1 MEILTDNEG
10 TSWRLTGTPNQVTVE
25 RRPPLTQDEVAKGLT
40 IADKAWRA
48 ASYHNRMDHAMSW
61 LLDQILRMEL
71 DEAEAGQFV
80 ALVSGWKAKLETW
93 LTELRPALVDSEGW
107 HLGPDQLFR
116 LRSWECRCLR
126 SCHVAC
132 CLWC

>member
-80 ALVSGWKAKLETW
+80 ALVSGWKAKLESVGEYWRKSLAATTTSTYQRSF
-93 LTELRPALVDSEGW
+93 TEA
-107 HLGPDQLFR
+107 
-116 LRSWECRCLR
+116 
-126 SCHVAC
+126 
-132 CLWC
+132 